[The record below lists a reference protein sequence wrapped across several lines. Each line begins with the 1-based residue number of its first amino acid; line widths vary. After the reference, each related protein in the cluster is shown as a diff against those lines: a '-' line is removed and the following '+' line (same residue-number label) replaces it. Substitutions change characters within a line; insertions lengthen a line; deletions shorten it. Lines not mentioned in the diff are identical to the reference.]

1 MHKLLRLSL
10 VALSITLFV
19 HAGSAAS
26 STDVSIPPQAVPGS
40 RMPTKPIPATL
51 MLPDGKGPFPA
62 IIVLHGCSGPR
73 PGQTVWA
80 QRLNGWGYA
89 ALIPSSFFARGV
101 YAGVCGSYR
110 ASLVTP
116 QDRAGDVISAAIWL
130 RTQPEIDGARIGV
143 LGNSN
148 GGRTA
153 AVITERRYEELYPHL
168 IKAAVDYYGA
178 CGDAAAKGTVPLL
191 ALAGEADTY
200 GYPAR
205 ACQQFGTQLQP
216 SQVFELHTYPGA
228 VHEFD
233 NPTQLYTV
241 SLGHPLAYDHDPA
254 EDSYA
259 RVKTFLNRYV
269 GSPGS

>member
-1 MHKLLRLSL
+1 MRKLSL
-10 VALSITLFV
+10 LCLVPVLALLIG
-19 HAGSAAS
+19 HAGNAAS

-40 RMPTKPIPATL
+40 RMPAKPIPATL

-73 PGQTVWA
+73 EGQTVWA

-89 ALIPSSFFARGV
+89 ALLPSSFVPRGV

-168 IKAAVDYYGA
+168 IKAAVDYYGG

-205 ACQQFGTQLQP
+205 SCQQFGAELQP
-216 SQVFELHTYPGA
+216 VQGFELHTYPGA
-228 VHEFD
+228 VHEFE
-233 NPTQLYTV
+233 NPTQQYTIF
-241 SLGHPLAYDHDPA
+241 LGHPLGYDHDAA
-254 EDSYA
+254 EDSYVH
-259 RVKTFLNRYV
+259 VKAFLAHYV